1 LAKEKTHEFLWGASG
16 IVGLTAQR
24 LLACTFFFNRLA
36 IHDLCDLCNL
46 VLFCAFEIPS
56 ARFFDLVWPKMK
68 RDRFASAQ
76 TNAIGEMG

>member
-1 LAKEKTHEFLWGASG
+1 VGGQRNCGVDSPTLARMYVF
-16 IVGLTAQR
+16 
-24 LLACTFFFNRLA
+24 FFFNRLA

>member
-1 LAKEKTHEFLWGASG
+1 VGGQRNCGVDSPTLARMY
-16 IVGLTAQR
+16 V
-24 LLACTFFFNRLA
+24 FFFNRLA